1 MRDKPDC
8 ENCKAIWEKKKLP
21 PPCMDCIPFLNENN
35 EEAVSVYTMV
45 ANQVITAGMGT
56 VIDID
61 FKAIDFIMN
70 LYDVKNRK
78 VCFEKVVMLFR
89 HFLEESKKENE

>member
-1 MRDKPDC
+1 MREKPDC
-8 ENCKAIWEKKKLP
+8 NNCKEIWKNKNSS

-35 EEAVSVYTMV
+35 EEIVSVYTMV
-45 ANQVITAGMGT
+45 ANQVIVAGMGT

-61 FKAIDFIMN
+61 FNAINFIMN
-70 LYDVKNRK
+70 LYEVKNRK

-89 HFLEESKKENE
+89 HFLEESRKENE